1 MLAGFGAAT
10 LGECGARPM
19 PPRIRPVW
27 SGATVAAP
35 AYPVR
40 CTPGDNLAVH
50 VAVTRAPA
58 GAVLVVDVGDVS
70 DRGYWGEV
78 LTTGALARG
87 LGGLVIDGG
96 VRDVAALEALGFPVF
111 ARTVALRGATKVA
124 RGSVG
129 VAVDVAGV
137 TVDPGD
143 WVVGDVDGVVV
154 VPGGRLDDVVGAA
167 GARAA
172 AEDGYFDA
180 LRAGS
185 TTVELLG
192 LDASLI
198 EDGGGRRL
206 ITGTRG
212 RPLPRVSCWCSRSSR
227 RP

>member
-1 MLAGFGAAT
+1 MTDDADLAEVLAGLGAAT
-10 LGECGARPM
+10 LGECGARSM

-27 SGATVAAP
+27 PGATVAAP

-50 VAVTRAPA
+50 VAVTRAPT
-58 GAVLVVDVGDVS
+58 GSVLVVDVGEVS

-111 ARTVALRGATKVA
+111 SRTVALRGAAKVA
-124 RGSVG
+124 RGSIG
-129 VAVDVAGV
+129 VPVEVAGV
-137 TVDPGD
+137 LVAPGD

-154 VPGGRLDDVVGAA
+154 VPGDRLAAVADAGR
-167 GARAA
+167 ARAA
-172 AEDGYFDA
+172 AEDGYFAA
-180 LRAGS
+180 LRAGT

-198 EDGGGRRL
+198 EDGGQ
-206 ITGTRG
+206 TG
-212 RPLPRVSCWCSRSSR
+212 
-227 RP
+227 

>member
-1 MLAGFGAAT
+1 MTDDADLAEVLAGLGAAT
-10 LGECGARPM
+10 LGECGARSM

-27 SGATVAAP
+27 PGATVAAP
-35 AYPVR
+35 AFPVR

-50 VAVTRAPA
+50 VAVTRAPT
-58 GAVLVVDVGDVS
+58 GSVLVVDVGEVS

-111 ARTVALRGATKVA
+111 SRTVALRGAAKVA
-124 RGSVG
+124 RGSIG
-129 VAVDVAGV
+129 VPVEVAGV
-137 TVDPGD
+137 LVAPGD

-154 VPGGRLDDVVGAA
+154 VPGDRLAAVADAGR
-167 GARAA
+167 ARAA
-172 AEDGYFDA
+172 AEDGYFAA
-180 LRAGS
+180 LRAGT

-198 EDGGGRRL
+198 EDGGQ
-206 ITGTRG
+206 TG
-212 RPLPRVSCWCSRSSR
+212 
-227 RP
+227 